1 MHSLSRRSPQ
11 PPSTH
16 HPPTTHR
23 THYTQLCNHP
33 MLSYHP
39 EHWAVGDA
47 IVRRCGKLVLLDE
60 MLVKLKAGGHRVLLF
75 STMTRLL
82 DLLEVYLQWR
92 PLPASA
98 GGGRMRYLRIDGSTA
113 LEDREK
119 AIKEFNA
126 PGSEAFIFLLSIRAA
141 GRGLNLQSADTV
153 VVYDPDPNPKNEEQ
167 VRQLQAA
174 ASQPRGRLGN
184 EYIIIN
190 QSIHKS
196 DQPTN

>member
-1 MHSLSRRSPQ
+1 
-11 PPSTH
+11 
-16 HPPTTHR
+16 
-23 THYTQLCNHP
+23 

-92 PLPASA
+92 ALPASA

-167 VRQLQAA
+167 VRGSGCCVDCAA
-174 ASQPRGRLGN
+174 GRDTG
-184 EYIIIN
+184 E
-190 QSIHKS
+190 K
-196 DQPTN
+196 